1 MKRSIWLAAGIAGM
15 LLGNPAT
22 DARAEVSIHIG
33 GREKP
38 SFFLSTRPDFISLSD
53 YGFSISVG
61 SPYDII
67 LYRDFYY
74 INQNGI
80 WYCSPNY
87 RGPWAIVHENRLPYR
102 IKSRRWEDIRR
113 TRDIEYRRHN
123 DRFDHNR
130 DNRDQRFD
138 GRNDRGPRFDDR
150 NRGNSNNNDQRFND
164 NNRDQ
169 RNNDNRGPNNPPP
182 DNRPKEGSKNNQPSD
197 IRPNDGG
204 KHNQS
209 SDNRAKEKNKNN
221 QPSDNRP
228 DDGGKKN

>member
-1 MKRSIWLAAGIAGM
+1 MKRSFWLAAGIAGM
-15 LLGNPAT
+15 LLGNPAA

-38 SFFLSTRPDFISLSD
+38 SFFLSTRPDFINLSD

-61 SPYDII
+61 GPYDII
-67 LYRDFYY
+67 LYRDLYY

-87 RGPWAIVHENRLPYR
+87 RGPWAIVRENRLPSR

-130 DNRDQRFD
+130 DNRDQRFND
-138 GRNDRGPRFDDR
+138 KIRDNRNNKDQRFDDK
-150 NRGNSNNNDQRFND
+150 
-164 NNRDQ
+164 NRDQ
-169 RNNDNRGPNNPPP
+169 RNNDNRSPNNPPP

-197 IRPNDGG
+197 NRPNDGG
-204 KHNQS
+204 KRN
-209 SDNRAKEKNKNN
+209 
-221 QPSDNRP
+221 
-228 DDGGKKN
+228 

>member
-1 MKRSIWLAAGIAGM
+1 MLFRS
-15 LLGNPAT
+15 
-22 DARAEVSIHIG
+22 
-33 GREKP
+33 

-67 LYRDFYY
+67 LYRDLYY

-87 RGPWAIVHENRLPYR
+87 RGPWAIVRENRLPSR

-130 DNRDQRFD
+130 DNRDNRNDRNPRFD
-138 GRNDRGPRFDDR
+138 NNNRDNRNDRDPRFDNNNRDNRNDRGSRFD
-150 NRGNSNNNDQRFND
+150 N

-169 RNNDNRGPNNPPP
+169 RNNDNRSLNNPSP
-182 DNRPKEGSKNNQPSD
+182 DNRPKEGNKNNPPSD
-197 IRPNDGG
+197 NRPNDGG
-204 KHNQS
+204 KRN
-209 SDNRAKEKNKNN
+209 
-221 QPSDNRP
+221 
-228 DDGGKKN
+228 

>member
-1 MKRSIWLAAGIAGM
+1 MKRSFWLAAGIAGM
-15 LLGNPAT
+15 LLGNPAA

-87 RGPWAIVHENRLPYR
+87 RGPWAIVRENRLPSR

-130 DNRDQRFD
+130 DNRDQRFND
-138 GRNDRGPRFDDR
+138 KIRDNRNNKDQRFDDK
-150 NRGNSNNNDQRFND
+150 
-164 NNRDQ
+164 NRDQ
-169 RNNDNRGPNNPPP
+169 RNNDNRSPNNPPP

-197 IRPNDGG
+197 NRPNDGG
-204 KHNQS
+204 KRN
-209 SDNRAKEKNKNN
+209 
-221 QPSDNRP
+221 
-228 DDGGKKN
+228 

>member
-15 LLGNPAT
+15 LLGNPAA
-22 DARAEVSIHIG
+22 DAQAEVSIHIG

-67 LYRDFYY
+67 LYRDLYY

-87 RGPWAIVHENRLPYR
+87 RGPWAIVREKRLPSR

-123 DRFDHNR
+123 DRFDRNR

-138 GRNDRGPRFDDR
+138 DK
-150 NRGNSNNNDQRFND
+150 
-164 NNRDQ
+164 NRDQ
-169 RNNDNRGPNNPPP
+169 RNNDNRNPNNPPP
-182 DNRPKEGSKNNQPSD
+182 DNRQKEG
-197 IRPNDGG
+197 
-204 KHNQS
+204 
-209 SDNRAKEKNKNN
+209 NKNN
-221 QPSDNRP
+221 PPSDNRP
-228 DDGGKKN
+228 TDGGKRN

>member
-1 MKRSIWLAAGIAGM
+1 MKKSIWLAAGIAGM
-15 LLGNPAT
+15 LLGNPAA
-22 DARAEVSIHIG
+22 DARGEVSIHIG

-67 LYRDFYY
+67 LYRDLYY

-87 RGPWAIVHENRLPYR
+87 RGPWAIVRENRLPSR

-130 DNRDQRFD
+130 DNRDNRNDRNPRFD
-138 GRNDRGPRFDDR
+138 NNNRDNRNDRDPRFDNNNRDNRNDRGSRFD
-150 NRGNSNNNDQRFND
+150 N

-169 RNNDNRGPNNPPP
+169 RNNDNRSLNNPSP
-182 DNRPKEGSKNNQPSD
+182 DNRPKEGNKNNPPSD
-197 IRPNDGG
+197 NRPNDGG
-204 KHNQS
+204 KRN
-209 SDNRAKEKNKNN
+209 
-221 QPSDNRP
+221 
-228 DDGGKKN
+228 

>member
-1 MKRSIWLAAGIAGM
+1 MKKSIWLAAGIAGM
-15 LLGNPAT
+15 LLGHPAA
-22 DARAEVSIHIG
+22 DARGEVSIHIG

-67 LYRDFYY
+67 LYRDLYY

-87 RGPWAIVHENRLPYR
+87 RGPWAIVRENRLPSR

-130 DNRDQRFD
+130 DNRDQRFND
-138 GRNDRGPRFDDR
+138 NNRDNRNDRNPRFDNNNRDNRNDRDPRFDNNNRDNRNDRGSRFD
-150 NRGNSNNNDQRFND
+150 N

-169 RNNDNRGPNNPPP
+169 RNNDNRSLNNPSP
-182 DNRPKEGSKNNQPSD
+182 DNRPKEGNKNNPPSD
-197 IRPNDGG
+197 NRPNDGG
-204 KHNQS
+204 KRN
-209 SDNRAKEKNKNN
+209 
-221 QPSDNRP
+221 
-228 DDGGKKN
+228 